1 MIYIFMAEG
10 FEETELTAPTD
21 LLRRAGHEVCL
32 VSVTG
37 QKYVTGAHGIQIG
50 ADILFEEKDLS
61 DGEMYILPGGLPG
74 TTNLGA
80 HEGLKELLL
89 KVNGEEKH
97 IAAICAA
104 PTVLGKFG
112 LLEGKYATCYPGC
125 EEGLTGALA
134 ADEENAAVTDGNIT
148 TSVGPGTAIDFGLE
162 LIEVL
167 DGIEKADEIADEF
180 CY

>member
-10 FEETELTAPTD
+10 FEETELTAPAD

-37 QKYVTGAHGIQIG
+37 DKTVAGAHGIKIC
-50 ADILFEEKDLS
+50 ADILFEDKDLK
-61 DGEMYILPGGLPG
+61 DGEMYVLPGGLPG

-80 HEGLKELLL
+80 HEGLKTLLTEAD
-89 KVNGEEKH
+89 KDGKH

-112 LLEGKYATCYPGC
+112 LLNGKYATCYPGC

-134 ADEENAAVTDGNIT
+134 ADDDAAAITDGNIT

-167 DGIEKADEIADEF
+167 DGVEKADEIADEF

>member
-1 MIYIFMAEG
+1 MVYIFMAEG

-21 LLRRAGHEVCL
+21 LLRRAGHDVKL

-37 QKYVTGAHGIQIG
+37 KKLVEGAHGIRIE
-50 ADILFEEKDLS
+50 ADILFEDKDLT
-61 DGEMYILPGGLPG
+61 DGELYILPGGLPG

-80 HEGLKELLL
+80 HAGLKNLLL
-89 KVNGEEKH
+89 KMDKEGRH

-104 PTVLGKFG
+104 PTVLGQFG
-112 LLEGKYATCYPGC
+112 LLEGKVATCYPGC
-125 EEGLTGALA
+125 EDGLVGAKEPDEDLA
-134 ADEENAAVTDGNIT
+134 AITDGNIT

-167 DGIEKADEIADEF
+167 DSVEKADDIADEF

>member
-21 LLRRAGHEVCL
+21 LLKRAGHEVTL

-37 QKYVTGAHGIQIG
+37 DKLVTGAHGIKIA
-50 ADILFEEKDLS
+50 ADILFEEKDLT
-61 DGEMYILPGGLPG
+61 DGELYILPGGLPG
-74 TTNLGA
+74 TTNLGL
-80 HEGLKELLL
+80 HEGLKELIL
-89 KVNGEEKH
+89 KVHNADKH
-97 IAAICAA
+97 VAAICAA
-104 PTVLGKFG
+104 PTVLGKYG
-112 LLEGKYATCYPGC
+112 ILEGKYATCYPGC
-125 EEGLTGALA
+125 EDGLNGALEPEEDEA
-134 ADEENAAVTDGNIT
+134 AITDGNIT

-167 DGIEKADEIADEF
+167 DGADKADEIAEEF